1 MYNRESD
8 AAAGVDLFRELMS
21 FFEQNSLNFL
31 GTQGNYL
38 FFQDTGRKFK
48 IPGVFQD
55 FQE

>member
-8 AAAGVDLFRELMS
+8 ASAGVDLFRELMS

-38 FFQDTGRKFK
+38 FFQGPGRKFK